1 MNLNRAWA
9 LNGIKK
15 LLFIFLGELIVIW
28 SYKKV
33 FTLIFNMKSNFS
45 LLVLLSFLFFFFFCY
60 PKPLLGVLV
69 P

>member
-45 LLVLLSFLFFFFFCY
+45 LLVLLSFLFFCY